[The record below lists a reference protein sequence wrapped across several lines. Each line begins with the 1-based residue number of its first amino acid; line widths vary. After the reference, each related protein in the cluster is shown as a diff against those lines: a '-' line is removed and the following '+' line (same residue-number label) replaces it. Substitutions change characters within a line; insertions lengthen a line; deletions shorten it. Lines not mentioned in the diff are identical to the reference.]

1 MKKVL
6 TVLLI
11 SGLAFFSSCDN
22 DNEAQPAKL
31 TLQFQHLIDGEEIV
45 FDEMIYTNAAGNE
58 CEISEIQWFISDVTL
73 VAAGGDSTLLDE
85 GGFAHY
91 IDTDIPG
98 TWTWNLPDDISPGAY
113 SAIKMTFGL
122 KGAKNIPY
130 SFPNP
135 PESDMIWPYH
145 MGGDHGGYHYM
156 KLNGFWMNTESQ
168 RMPFNFHIGVG
179 QIYEDEDSR
188 VGGRLDARIASCSG
202 QNYRVAGATDQFIQN
217 WFEVVLPLP
226 SFTIASGEV
235 KKATITMNV
244 ENWFQNPHAYDH
256 NVYGG
261 MIMMN
266 QEAMGK
272 ISENGHD
279 VFTIEID

>member
-11 SGLAFFSSCDN
+11 AGLAFFSSCDN
-22 DNEAQPAKL
+22 DDEAQPGKL
-31 TLQFQHLIDGEEIV
+31 TFHFQHLIDGEEIE
-45 FDEMIYTNAAGNE
+45 FDEMVYTNAAGNE
-58 CEISEIQWFISDVTL
+58 YEISEIQWFISDITL
-73 VAAGGDSTLLDE
+73 VSAGGDSTLLDG

-91 IDTDIPG
+91 VDTDQSASR
-98 TWTWNLPDDISPGAY
+98 TWQLPDDIDPGTY
-113 SAIKMTFGL
+113 SAIKLTFGL

-145 MGGDHGGYHYM
+145 MGGDYGGYHYM
-156 KLNGFWMNTESQ
+156 KLNGFWKNTESQ

-179 QIYEDEDSR
+179 QIYDEEESHHE
-188 VGGRLDARIASCSG
+188 GRLDSRIASCSG
-202 QNYRVAGATDQFIQN
+202 HNYRVAGATNEFIQN
-217 WFEVVLPLP
+217 WFEVILPGS
-226 SFTIASGEV
+226 SFTLVSGET
-235 KKATITMNV
+235 KEATITMNV
-244 ENWFQNPHAYDH
+244 ENWFQNPHVYDH